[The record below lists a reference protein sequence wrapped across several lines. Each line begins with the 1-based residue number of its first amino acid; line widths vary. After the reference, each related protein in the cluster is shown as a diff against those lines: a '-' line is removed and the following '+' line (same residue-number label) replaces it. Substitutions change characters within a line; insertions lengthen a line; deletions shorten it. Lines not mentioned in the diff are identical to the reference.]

1 MPHYGISWFR
11 LKEHFRKY
19 LAVYIVGVVIC
30 VLLTNLVYTSTAPQ
44 TPYDQEVLIYLADVF
59 TDTEPLDDLAADALA
74 YAQEF
79 DETLLEV
86 NFESLQYVDPEQD
99 YTSSM
104 LLMARLSLGEAD
116 VFLASGLC
124 MEALCA
130 TEAFL
135 PLEDYLAEGWME
147 EFALEPYLYTSEET
161 GETFVAGLKLDGV
174 SGLAEIGAFNN
185 EGAVL
190 VITANST
197 NTDTSMQVAEY
208 IIRQLM
214 EGDYVSTHRPEQ
226 EA

>member
-19 LAVYIVGVVIC
+19 LAIYIVGVVIC

-86 NFESLQYVDPEQD
+86 NFESLQYVNPEQD

-135 PLEDYLAEGWME
+135 PLDDYLAEGWME

>member
-19 LAVYIVGVVIC
+19 LAIYIVGVVIC

-104 LLMARLSLGEAD
+104 LLMDEIDEMVGGNNVDLVLN
-116 VFLASGLC
+116 
-124 MEALCA
+124 
-130 TEAFL
+130 TI
-135 PLEDYLAEGWME
+135 GWMTQQDDGISIRPKTTSSPGLRLTAAQATVWGGIYII
-147 EFALEPYLYTSEET
+147 ALP
-161 GETFVAGLKLDGV
+161 
-174 SGLAEIGAFNN
+174 
-185 EGAVL
+185 VL
-190 VITANST
+190 VL
-197 NTDTSMQVAEY
+197 VLG
-208 IIRQLM
+208 IIVCVKRRKQ
-214 EGDYVSTHRPEQ
+214 Q
-226 EA
+226 

>member
-19 LAVYIVGVVIC
+19 LAIYIVGVVIC

-59 TDTEPLDDLAADALA
+59 TDTEPLDDLAADALV

-86 NFESLQYVDPEQD
+86 NFESLQYVNPEQD

-116 VFLASGLC
+116 AFLASGLC

-135 PLEDYLAEGWME
+135 PLDDYLAEGWME

>member
-86 NFESLQYVDPEQD
+86 NFESLQYVNPEQD

-135 PLEDYLAEGWME
+135 PLDDYLAEGWME

>member
-19 LAVYIVGVVIC
+19 LAIYIVGVVIC

-99 YTSSM
+99 YTISM

-124 MEALCA
+124 MEALCV

-135 PLEDYLAEGWME
+135 PLDDYLAEGWME

>member
-19 LAVYIVGVVIC
+19 LAIYIVGLIIC
-30 VLLTNLVYTSTAPQ
+30 VLLTNLVYTSTAPR
-44 TPYDQEVLIYLADVF
+44 TPYDQEVLIYLADAY
-59 TDTEPLDDLAADALA
+59 TNPEPLDDLAADALA

-130 TEAFL
+130 CEAFL
-135 PLEDYLAEGWME
+135 PLDDYLAEGWME

-161 GETFVAGLKLDGV
+161 GETFVAGLKLDSV

-197 NTDTSMQVAEY
+197 NTDTSMQAAEY
-208 IIRQLM
+208 IIRQLT

>member
-116 VFLASGLC
+116 AFLASGLC

-135 PLEDYLAEGWME
+135 PLDDYLAEGWME

>member
-44 TPYDQEVLIYLADVF
+44 TPYDQEVLIYLADVY

-135 PLEDYLAEGWME
+135 PLDDYLAEGWME

>member
-19 LAVYIVGVVIC
+19 LAIYIVGVVIC

-135 PLEDYLAEGWME
+135 PLDDYLAEGWME